1 MPLYDYHCNK
11 CKVRFE
17 HLHLSHKEE
26 PLKTCPDCGG
36 EVRKLISTQTFKFR
50 GFGFYT
56 TDYRSKDYKEKAKA
70 EKESSTPAA
79 SKKDKTPAG
88 KPDAPRAGKDKSEK
102 KNKQKSG
109 S

>member
-1 MPLYDYHCNK
+1 MPTYEYECTSCGHKFECFQSIMDKPKKRCPK
-11 CKVRFE
+11 CRRKVKR
-17 HLHLSHKEE
+17 
-26 PLKTCPDCGG
+26 
-36 EVRKLISTQTFKFR
+36 LISGGGGFLFR
-50 GFGFYT
+50 GNGFYT